1 MSCLATRAPL
11 LSYPGDRGKPLARAH
26 FPLLNP
32 LAVIPSDLLVRGFWS
47 TNPRHNSYL
56 PFSQVNPS
64 LHNLAARQQLSTHC
78 LDLLPTPNVGLPLCA
93 TSRAGFGSPRSARL
107 RAIAYG
113 LPMPVCGG

>member
-1 MSCLATRAPL
+1 MAIPHLLQHCAANRVHQTVSRGERGAALQVLYDRLWIGALALSRPL
-11 LSYPGDRGKPLARAH
+11 EQYRFSPAR
-26 FPLLNP
+26 LL
-32 LAVIPSDLLVRGFWS
+32 
-47 TNPRHNSYL
+47 T
-56 PFSQVNPS
+56 
-64 LHNLAARQQLSTHC
+64 NLAARQQLSTHC